1 MFINKFYE
9 FIRNLELKIGF
20 EQGIF
25 DFYCILRIIR
35 YTNNVPY
42 GDVLASTGVWK
53 IWLASRRK
61 SWTCFK
67 QLWQKY
73 KR

>member
-53 IWLASRRK
+53 IW
-61 SWTCFK
+61 
-67 QLWQKY
+67 
-73 KR
+73 